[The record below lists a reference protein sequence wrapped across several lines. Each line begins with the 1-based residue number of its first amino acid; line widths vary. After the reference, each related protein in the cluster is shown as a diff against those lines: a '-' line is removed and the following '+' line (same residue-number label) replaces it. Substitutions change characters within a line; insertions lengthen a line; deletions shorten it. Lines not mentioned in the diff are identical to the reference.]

1 MNDLLFLATKN
12 LQAHGFSRAI
22 SRFALANGVATLFSG
37 RDASSRLVKVHRA
50 KFVSR
55 IIVV

>member
-12 LQAHGFSRAI
+12 LQAHGSSRAV

-37 RDASSRLVKVHRA
+37 RDASRLVKVHRA

>member
-12 LQAHGFSRAI
+12 LQAHGFNRAI

-37 RDASSRLVKVHRA
+37 RDASRL
-50 KFVSR
+50 
-55 IIVV
+55 